1 MSNDAFLNKMGGGY
15 NSELID
21 NQEKTTEKDPYNSSE
36 NEVDVIENPGSVA
49 AIEMEMPPDDQDAD
63 DKNENEIPNT
73 DGKNLLDNDQ
83 DGDKTSDVDEKGSKK
98 IESILKDNKIDA
110 SEVNEIKT
118 LAGLDPFN
126 LNIAIDQASKNWR
139 ERE

>member
-21 NQEKTTEKDPYNSSE
+21 NQEKTTEKDPYNSLE
-36 NEVDVIENPGSVA
+36 NEVDAIENPGSVA